1 MRKSVLLAVAGA
13 TLASAI
19 GSASTAGAINYVYNG
34 NIYDVTTLTGT
45 FDDLATQ
52 LTATHNALWGDYF
65 LSIGLAD
72 VVGTSEGLPNGGY
85 GPLFA
90 YNNTIQ
96 GIVQSVSVTTQLN
109 GGSGILENVL
119 TATGY
124 SSSNSYIY
132 ATATAVPWETD
143 ALPVIGST
151 ILFVGGLWARNK
163 FAKPLQK

>member
-1 MRKSVLLAVAGA
+1 M
-13 TLASAI
+13 
-19 GSASTAGAINYVYNG
+19 
-34 NIYDVTTLTGT
+34 
-45 FDDLATQ
+45 
-52 LTATHNALWGDYF
+52 
-65 LSIGLAD
+65 
-72 VVGTSEGLPNGGY
+72 GTSEGLPNGGY

-90 YNNTIQ
+90 YSNITQ
-96 GIVQSVSVTTQLN
+96 GIVDSVSVTTQLN